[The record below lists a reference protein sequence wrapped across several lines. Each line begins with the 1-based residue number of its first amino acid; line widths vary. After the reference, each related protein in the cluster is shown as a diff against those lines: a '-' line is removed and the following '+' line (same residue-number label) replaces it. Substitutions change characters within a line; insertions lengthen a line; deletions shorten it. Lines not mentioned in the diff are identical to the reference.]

1 MDEELLSIGEFAAS
15 TGISVRSLRHYD
27 EIGLLPPA
35 AVDAWTGY
43 RRYRVD
49 QVRQGRAI
57 KRLRDLDV
65 PLDEVPGYLA
75 ADDRMVVVLLRA
87 HRGRVGANARATGRL
102 LSALDSVIDGREALV
117 PATDI
122 EIAVEEVPE
131 LRLAAVVRHLH
142 DDEVETEL
150 PRTLDAV
157 RAWLDERGTDP
168 SEPPVALFRSGD
180 KPGWHLVEAGW
191 PVPEHVRSDGLV
203 NVHLYPRS
211 RAAVHEHLG
220 PYRDLPTVSPKFI
233 AAVAERG
240 LRPSQAIR
248 IVYFDDIRRH
258 APDESLRARLV
269 WPVEE

>member
-1 MDEELLSIGEFAAS
+1 MDEELLAIGEFAAS

-35 AVDAWTGY
+35 AVDDWTGY
-43 RRYRVD
+43 RRYGVD

-75 ADDRMVVVLLRA
+75 SDDRMVVVLLRA
-87 HRGRVGANARATGRL
+87 HRGRVGATARATGRL

-131 LRLAAVVRHLH
+131 LRLAGVVRHLQ

-157 RAWLDERGTDP
+157 RAWLDERGTHP
-168 SEPPVALFRSGD
+168 SEPPIALFRSGD

-203 NVHLYPRS
+203 SVHLYPRS
-211 RAAVHEHLG
+211 RAAVHEHVG
-220 PYRDLPTVSPKFI
+220 SYGDLPTVSPKFI

-248 IVYFDDIRRH
+248 VVYLDDVRKH
-258 APDESLRARLV
+258 ALDEPLRARLV